1 MLKRHFQDAKAC
13 LREIENFK
21 EICKK
26 RSYPDN
32 VVLYFG
38 TEEKVDFVSIYM
50 EMCDGDLEQWA
61 KGGLPECKLTA
72 LEICKQATEGIHYLH
87 TKCNMIHRDV
97 KPCNFLIRI
106 DDDGAIIK
114 VCDFGLTKILP
125 SGDTHATTSS
135 NSTLSYMAPEYLQ
148 KEDGNDK
155 QWVNYWHVFQC
166 NA

>member
-1 MLKRHFQDAKAC
+1 M
-13 LREIENFK
+13 
-21 EICKK
+21 
-26 RSYPDN
+26 
-32 VVLYFG
+32 
-38 TEEKVDFVSIYM
+38 FVCRYM
-50 EMCDGDLEQWA
+50 WA
-61 KGGLPECKLTA
+61 KGDLLECKLTA

-114 VCDFGLTKILP
+114 VCDFGLTRILP

-155 QWVNYWHVFQC
+155 QWNPTPLSC
-166 NA
+166 